1 MLSYAEENFC
11 NELIKLHE
19 ELAIASYYSVGV
31 FTTQGSRN
39 YGNPSFTCKDLTYRG
54 SPHLQD
60 KRVISRRRLRR
71 ERSVERRVPVMF
83 KVGIGSGLTEERS

>member
-1 MLSYAEENFC
+1 MLSYTEENFC

-60 KRVISRRRLRR
+60 KRVISRR
-71 ERSVERRVPVMF
+71 SRVPAMF